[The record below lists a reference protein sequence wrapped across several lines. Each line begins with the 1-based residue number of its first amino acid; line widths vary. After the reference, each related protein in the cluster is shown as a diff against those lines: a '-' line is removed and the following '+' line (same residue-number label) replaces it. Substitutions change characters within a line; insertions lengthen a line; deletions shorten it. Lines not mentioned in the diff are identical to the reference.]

1 MHLLIHVKFAGLLIL
16 YAMLSALCPMP
27 NSYTALY
34 DSALEDNRLS
44 RFEEALQKLRQ
55 VIEHSPNFEDA
66 YEALSVILYNQKKYD
81 EAMAVLKKWLAVNP
95 DAIMAHTN
103 MSRCFVAK
111 GMIMEA
117 EHSQAEARRLTWKAE
132 LKAKKM
138 EMPKVNVQDQID
150 RFKKVIEFDPADVLG
165 YFSLGNVY
173 LDAGQKREALETFQ
187 KAVEV
192 DPQHS
197 SSYLGLGMALEALGD
212 IKKALDIYARG
223 IKVADTKGDMMT
235 QRKMES
241 RIRVLTGTK
250 TEA

>member
-1 MHLLIHVKFAGLLIL
+1 MPGPESL
-16 YAMLSALCPMP
+16 YHE
-27 NSYTALY
+27 
-34 DSALEDNRLS
+34 ALEDNKAL
-44 RFEEALQKLRQ
+44 RFEEAASKLNE
-55 VIEHSPNFEDA
+55 ILLSSPKFEDA

-81 EAMAVLKKWLAVNP
+81 EAMGILKKWLAINP

-103 MSRCFVAK
+103 MSRCYVAK
-111 GMIMEA
+111 GMILEA

-138 EMPKVNVQDQID
+138 EMPKVNVQEQID
-150 RFKKVIEFDPADVLG
+150 RFKKVIDLDPVDVLG

-192 DPQHS
+192 DPGHS
-197 SSYLGLGMALEALGD
+197 SSYLGLGLSLEALND
-212 IKKALDIYARG
+212 FKKARDIYARG
-223 IKVADTKGDMMT
+223 IKIADTKGDMMT

-241 RIRVLTGTK
+241 RVRALEGK
-250 TEA
+250 

>member
-1 MHLLIHVKFAGLLIL
+1 MPDPESL
-16 YAMLSALCPMP
+16 YHE
-27 NSYTALY
+27 
-34 DSALEDNRLS
+34 ALEDNKAS
-44 RFEEALQKLRQ
+44 RFEAASKKLNA
-55 VIEHSPNFEDA
+55 ILLTSPKFEDA
-66 YEALSVILYNQKKYD
+66 YEALSVILYNQKKHD
-81 EAMAVLKKWLAVNP
+81 DAMAVLKRWLAINP

-111 GMIMEA
+111 GMILEA

-150 RFKKVIEFDPADVLG
+150 RFKKVIDYDPADVLG

-197 SSYLGLGMALEALGD
+197 SSYLGLGMSLESLGD
-212 IKKALDIYARG
+212 IKKALEIYERG
-223 IKVADTKGDMMT
+223 IKVADAKGDMMT

-241 RIRVLTGTK
+241 RIRVLGEK
-250 TEA
+250 